1 MKKAFELFFSFFKIG
16 AFTLG
21 GGYAMLSMVEKAVVD
36 QKKWIPNDEFW
47 DMIAVV
53 QSLPGVF
60 AVNTALYV
68 GHRVAGTKGAFAAML
83 GAIIPSITIILLLAT
98 VFREYRDQ
106 PVVERIFKGIRPCV
120 VALILAPSLRMIK
133 SAKVTWKTAIIPI
146 ATVFLIWWCKISP
159 AYVILIAIAGS
170 LIYALIINKKL
181 IQHEVVEHYAW
192 MTTTEFADMVAISQ
206 MTPGPISINLATY
219 VGYNTAGLGGSL
231 LASFALCLPSVIMVY
246 LILKL
251 FMSKRNNALMDN
263 TLKGLKPAIAGLI
276 FAAGLSMMNTQNF
289 VDFGR
294 GQYNI
299 SVIICVLAFVASY
312 FFKANPILLIV
323 LSGIVGFIAY

>member
-159 AYVILIAIAGS
+159 AYVILAAIAGS
-170 LIYALIINKKL
+170 LIYALIIRRRETAR
-181 IQHEVVEHYAW
+181 HETQDAGGNPPVPLSRGSRPTSCVSKSK
-192 MTTTEFADMVAISQ
+192 SQ
-206 MTPGPISINLATY
+206 NEKEAES
-219 VGYNTAGLGGSL
+219 
-231 LASFALCLPSVIMVY
+231 
-246 LILKL
+246 
-251 FMSKRNNALMDN
+251 
-263 TLKGLKPAIAGLI
+263 
-276 FAAGLSMMNTQNF
+276 
-289 VDFGR
+289 
-294 GQYNI
+294 
-299 SVIICVLAFVASY
+299 
-312 FFKANPILLIV
+312 
-323 LSGIVGFIAY
+323 